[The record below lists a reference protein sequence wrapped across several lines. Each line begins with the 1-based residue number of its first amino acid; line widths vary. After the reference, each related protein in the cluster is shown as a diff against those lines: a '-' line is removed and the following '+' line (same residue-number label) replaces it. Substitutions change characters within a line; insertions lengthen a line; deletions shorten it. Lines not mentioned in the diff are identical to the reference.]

1 MFTRVCAVHQRQCG
15 MATFSFHRVQ
25 LPTLGIN
32 PNSITFANLTMES
45 EKFICVREEG
55 KQVNIVIIDLA
66 NPQGLM
72 RKPITADSAIMNP
85 TEKLLAL
92 RGSTS
97 LASDSDY
104 VRQETILVSLHVSHT
119 LFCTISI
126 TESVSMQRGSLS
138 RSSTSI
144 SGRK

>member
-55 KQVNIVIIDLA
+55 EQVKVVIIDLA
-66 NPQGLM
+66 NPQGLVRM
-72 RKPITADSAIMNP
+72 PITADSAIMNP

-97 LASDSDY
+97 LAH
-104 VRQETILVSLHVSHT
+104 LHLIQT
-119 LFCTISI
+119 MFD
-126 TESVSMQRGSLS
+126 RRLS
-138 RSSTSI
+138 
-144 SGRK
+144 